1 MKPGV
6 TIDQVRSELETVRAS
21 QRRANPDRPGP
32 PRLRVV
38 PFSEKIVGRARTPLL
53 VLRGSVILVLAIA
66 CANIANLL
74 LARASARQKEV
85 AIRTAVGAGRGRVL
99 RQFVVESLILA
110 MIGGV
115 AGLLVA
121 RAGLA
126 AMLRLIPQ
134 AVPRLSETTIDGR
147 VLAFALGASIATA
160 FACGVAPAIA
170 LWRTNVHDA
179 LKDGVR
185 TATASAG
192 GLRVR
197 RALVAVELALAAVL
211 LVGAALMIKS
221 LWRITAYP
229 PGFAPDRVLTMKFQ
243 FSGARY
249 RETQPRRAYVD
260 ELLRRVRSTPGVEAA
275 GVSSNGENRLLLT
288 IEGAPQ
294 PVDKR
299 PVVSMTVTSAG
310 YASAIGMRV
319 LKGRWLSDDEPSA
332 VYVINETLARRHFAG
347 EDPIGKRIL
356 LPNGPDPRNAQQV
369 PVVGVVADLRYANL
383 ESAAEPELFT
393 DYQHTRPVGLNLA
406 IRTAGDP
413 SASAPAIRARLA
425 DIDPTQPL
433 FDVKPLDVA
442 LADSI
447 APRRFTVILLG
458 TFAASALLL
467 ALVGIYGVIAYSVAQ
482 RTHEIGVRMAL
493 GAQRRE
499 VVRMVVRQGM
509 AIALA
514 GIVIGVAAAL
524 ALTRVIASLLYE
536 VTPTDPVTFAVV
548 VCALAAT
555 ALAACSGP
563 AFKAAL
569 VDPIV
574 ALRCE

>member
-1 MKPGV
+1 
-6 TIDQVRSELETVRAS
+6 
-21 QRRANPDRPGP
+21 
-32 PRLRVV
+32 
-38 PFSEKIVGRARTPLL
+38 
-53 VLRGSVILVLAIA
+53 
-66 CANIANLL
+66 
-74 LARASARQKEV
+74 
-85 AIRTAVGAGRGRVL
+85 
-99 RQFVVESLILA
+99 
-110 MIGGV
+110 
-115 AGLLVA
+115 
-121 RAGLA
+121 
-126 AMLRLIPQ
+126 
-134 AVPRLSETTIDGR
+134 
-147 VLAFALGASIATA
+147 
-160 FACGVAPAIA
+160 
-170 LWRTNVHDA
+170 
-179 LKDGVR
+179 
-185 TATASAG
+185 
-192 GLRVR
+192 VR

-221 LWRITAYP
+221 FWRITAYP

-260 ELLRRVRSTPGVEAA
+260 ELLRRVRSTPGVGAA
-275 GVSSNGENRLLLT
+275 GVSSNGENRLLLM
-288 IEGAPQ
+288 IEGAPPL
-294 PVDKR
+294 PVEKR

-347 EDPIGKRIL
+347 DDPIGKRIL
-356 LPNGPDPRNAQQV
+356 LPNGPDPRDAQFV

-393 DYQHTRPVGLNLA
+393 DYQHTRPFGLNLA

-413 SASAPAIRARLA
+413 SAAAPAIRALLTG
-425 DIDPTQPL
+425 IDATQPL

-447 APRRFTVILLG
+447 APRRFNVILLV

-467 ALVGIYGVIAYSVAQ
+467 ALVGIYGVIAYSSHSG
-482 RTHEIGVRMAL
+482 RTRSGCAWRSARS
-493 GAQRRE
+493 GARSCGWWCGREWSSRSRHRDRHRR
-499 VVRMVVRQGM
+499 RARAHARDRQPPLRGD
-509 AIALA
+509 ADRSADF
-514 GIVIGVAAAL
+514 
-524 ALTRVIASLLYE
+524 RR
-536 VTPTDPVTFAVV
+536 V
-548 VCALAAT
+548 VCALMAT

-563 AFKAAL
+563 AVKAAL